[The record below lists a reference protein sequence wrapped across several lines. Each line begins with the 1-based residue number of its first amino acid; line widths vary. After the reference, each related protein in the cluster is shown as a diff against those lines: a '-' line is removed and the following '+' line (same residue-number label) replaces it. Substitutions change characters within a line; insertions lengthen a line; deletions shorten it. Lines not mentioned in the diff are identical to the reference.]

1 MKVPGRGPRP
11 CPAACRTARSR
22 SDPPAQEGRCK
33 ATRKREFKP
42 PWREAGSDPPA
53 QRGSEAGSNLR
64 PIDSCITQLEA
75 QGPYRTCNESKE
87 EEAQRERERDWY
99 VIAQKPAPAPHLA
112 HPEGCAAL
120 RIVPVTMPRA
130 SRSGEHFPDGFDL
143 HLLHS
148 KRDGIHTHTSMTT
161 HRPPAVLFWALKPP
175 AVLPRVTETPYSFT

>member
-1 MKVPGRGPRP
+1 VKVPGRGPRP

-87 EEAQRERERDWY
+87 EEAQRERERLVCY
-99 VIAQKPAPAPHLA
+99 CPKTSASTAPCTSRRMCCPTHCTSYYAPCQPL
-112 HPEGCAAL
+112 G
-120 RIVPVTMPRA
+120 RA
-130 SRSGEHFPDGFDL
+130 FSGWIRSSPPTQQERRHSYPHQHDHAPTPCGF
-143 HLLHS
+143 
-148 KRDGIHTHTSMTT
+148 
-161 HRPPAVLFWALKPP
+161 VLGTK
-175 AVLPRVTETPYSFT
+175 TPCSSTKGH